1 MRFLQTKTLYDNM
14 QSILLTR
21 FNVAVL
27 AAALFF
33 CSTASQALAQTYP
46 TKPIRVVVAYAPGGS
61 TDIAARMIGEELGQA
76 LGWRVV
82 IDNRAGGGTIIGTET
97 VARATP
103 DGYTLFYG
111 TNAMVIN
118 TVLQDKVPYDP
129 VRDFEPVAIAI
140 VQPLAVLAGP
150 RVKVNTMQALISNA
164 KANPGKL
171 NFASSGN
178 GSLQH
183 IAGELLR
190 NMASLNIV
198 HVPYKGAGP
207 AMIDLLGG
215 NVDFM
220 ITSLLGTMEHI
231 KSGRLKLLATTGSRR
246 SQANPD
252 VPTVAESGLP
262 GYEAIS
268 WQAFFAPA
276 KTSKTVVDRL
286 NSALQQVAG
295 SKALND
301 KIAANGMEL
310 KISSPSEL
318 RDLVLKEQKKYAAIV
333 KKTGAKIE

>member
-1 MRFLQTKTLYDNM
+1 MMHT
-14 QSILLTR
+14 ILSHGFAIL
-21 FNVAVL
+21 VVIVL
-27 AAALFF
+27 SCAG
-33 CSTASQALAQTYP
+33 ASHVQAQAYP
-46 TKPIRVVVAYAPGGS
+46 TKPIRIVVAYAPGGS
-61 TDIAARMIGEELGQA
+61 TDIAARMIGDELGQA
-76 LGWRVV
+76 FGWRIV

-129 VRDFEPVAIAI
+129 IRDFEPVAITI

-150 RVKVNTMQALISNA
+150 RLNVNTMQALISNA

-190 NMASLNIV
+190 NMAGLNIV

-220 ITSLLGTMEHI
+220 ITSLLGTTEHI
-231 KSGRLKLLATTGSRR
+231 KAGRLKLLATTGSRR
-246 SQANPD
+246 SQSTPN

-268 WQAFFAPA
+268 WQAVFAPA
-276 KTSKTVVDRL
+276 RTSKAVVERM
-286 NSALQQVAG
+286 NSALRQAAS
-295 SKALND
+295 SKTLND

-310 KISSPSEL
+310 KISTPAELSE
-318 RDLVLKEQKKYAAIV
+318 LVLKEQKKYAAIV
-333 KKTGAKIE
+333 KKTGAKVE

>member
-1 MRFLQTKTLYDNM
+1 MRT
-14 QSILLTR
+14 ILSHSFAIL
-21 FNVAVL
+21 VVIVL
-27 AAALFF
+27 SCAG
-33 CSTASQALAQTYP
+33 ASHVQAQAYP
-46 TKPIRVVVAYAPGGS
+46 TKPIRIVVAYAPGGS
-61 TDIAARMIGEELGQA
+61 TDIAARMIGDELGQA
-76 LGWRVV
+76 LGWRIV

-129 VRDFEPVAIAI
+129 IRDFEPVAITI

-150 RVKVNTMQALISNA
+150 RLNVNTMQALISNA

-190 NMASLNIV
+190 NMAALNIV

-220 ITSLLGTMEHI
+220 ITSLLGTTEHI
-231 KSGRLKLLATTGSRR
+231 KAGRLRLLATTGSRR
-246 SQANPD
+246 SQSIPN

-268 WQAFFAPA
+268 WQAVFAPA
-276 KTSKTVVDRL
+276 KTNKAVVERL
-286 NSALQQVAG
+286 NSALQQAAG
-295 SKALND
+295 SKTLSD
-301 KIAANGMEL
+301 KVAANGMEL
-310 KISSPSEL
+310 KISTPAEL
-318 RDLVLKEQKKYAAIV
+318 RELVLKEQKKYAAIV
-333 KKTGAKIE
+333 KKTGAKVE

>member
-1 MRFLQTKTLYDNM
+1 MRT
-14 QSILLTR
+14 ILSHGFAIL
-21 FNVAVL
+21 VVIVL
-27 AAALFF
+27 SCAG
-33 CSTASQALAQTYP
+33 ASHVQAQAYP
-46 TKPIRVVVAYAPGGS
+46 TKPIRIVVAYAPGGS
-61 TDIAARMIGEELGQA
+61 TDIAARMIGDELGQA
-76 LGWRVV
+76 FGWRIV

-129 VRDFEPVAIAI
+129 IRDFEPVAITI

-150 RVKVNTMQALISNA
+150 RLNVNTMQALISNA

-190 NMASLNIV
+190 NMAGLNIV

-220 ITSLLGTMEHI
+220 ITSLLGTTEYI
-231 KSGRLKLLATTGSRR
+231 KAGRLRLLATTGSRR
-246 SQANPD
+246 SQSIPN

-268 WQAFFAPA
+268 WQAVFAPA
-276 KTSKTVVDRL
+276 KTNKAVVERL
-286 NSALQQVAG
+286 NSALQQAAG
-295 SKALND
+295 SKTLND
-301 KIAANGMEL
+301 KVAANGMEL
-310 KISSPSEL
+310 KISTPAEL
-318 RDLVLKEQKKYAAIV
+318 RELVLKEQKKYAAIV
-333 KKTGAKIE
+333 KKTGAKVE

>member
-1 MRFLQTKTLYDNM
+1 M
-14 QSILLTR
+14 QVLPLFSA
-21 FNVAVL
+21 AVL
-27 AAALFF
+27 AALPYAWP
-33 CSTASQALAQTYP
+33 AHAQSYP
-46 TKPIRVVVAYAPGGS
+46 SKPIRVIVAYAPGGS
-61 TDIAARMIGEELGQA
+61 TDIAARLIADEVMQSQ
-76 LGWRVV
+76 GWRIV

-118 TVLQDKVPYDP
+118 TVLVDKISYDP
-129 VRDFEPVAIAI
+129 LRDFEPVSLAIT
-140 VQPLAVLAGP
+140 QPLGVLTGP
-150 RVKVNTMQALISNA
+150 RLKVATMKELIANA

-183 IAGELLR
+183 IAGEMLR
-190 NMASLNIV
+190 SMAGLNVV

-207 AMIDLLGG
+207 AMTDLLGG

-220 ITSLLGTMEHI
+220 ITSLLGTSEQI
-231 KSGRLKLLATTGSRR
+231 KAGRLRLLAVTSAKR
-246 SQANPD
+246 SPAVPE

-276 KTSKTVVDRL
+276 KTPKAAIDRL
-286 NSALQQVAG
+286 NSALREAAKSKKLKDRVAE
-295 SKALND
+295 
-301 KIAANGMEL
+301 NGMEL
-310 KISSPSEL
+310 RMAPPSDL
-318 RDLVLKEQKKYAAIV
+318 RDLVVKEQKKYAAIV
-333 KKTGAKIE
+333 KRTGAKVE

>member
-1 MRFLQTKTLYDNM
+1 MMHT
-14 QSILLTR
+14 ILSHVFAIL
-21 FNVAVL
+21 VVIVL
-27 AAALFF
+27 SCAG
-33 CSTASQALAQTYP
+33 ASHVQAQAYP
-46 TKPIRVVVAYAPGGS
+46 TKPIRIVVAYAPGGS
-61 TDIAARMIGEELGQA
+61 TDIAARMIGDELGQA
-76 LGWRVV
+76 FGWRIV

-103 DGYTLFYG
+103 GGYTLFYG

-129 VRDFEPVAIAI
+129 IRDFAPVAITI

-150 RVKVNTMQALISNA
+150 RLNVNTMQALISNA

-190 NMASLNIV
+190 NMAGLNIV

-220 ITSLLGTMEHI
+220 ITSLLGTTEHI
-231 KSGRLKLLATTGSRR
+231 KAGRLKLLATTGSRR
-246 SQANPD
+246 SQSTPN

-268 WQAFFAPA
+268 WQAVFAPA
-276 KTSKTVVDRL
+276 KTSKAVVERL
-286 NSALQQVAG
+286 NSGLRQAAS
-295 SKALND
+295 SKTLND

-310 KISSPSEL
+310 KISTPAELSE
-318 RDLVLKEQKKYAAIV
+318 LVLKEQKKYAAIV
-333 KKTGAKIE
+333 KKTGAKVE

>member
-1 MRFLQTKTLYDNM
+1 
-14 QSILLTR
+14 
-21 FNVAVL
+21 
-27 AAALFF
+27 
-33 CSTASQALAQTYP
+33 
-46 TKPIRVVVAYAPGGS
+46 VVAYAPGGS
-61 TDIAARMIGEELGQA
+61 TDIMARMIGEELGQA
-76 LGWRVV
+76 FGWRIV

-97 VARATP
+97 VARAPP

-118 TVLQDKVPYDP
+118 TVLQEKVPYDP
-129 VRDFEPVAIAI
+129 LRDFEPVAITI

-150 RVKVNTMQALISNA
+150 RLKVNSMQSLIAYA

-190 NMASLNIV
+190 DMARLDIV

-231 KSGRLKLLATTGSRR
+231 KAGRLKLLATTGSRR
-246 SQANPD
+246 SQSNPD
-252 VPTVAESGLP
+252 VPTIAESGLP

-268 WQAFFAPA
+268 WQAVFAPA
-276 KTSKTVVDRL
+276 RTNKSVIEKL
-286 NSALQQVAG
+286 NSSLRQIAG
-295 SKALND
+295 SKKLAQRVAD
-301 KIAANGMEL
+301 NGMEL
-310 KISSPSEL
+310 RVSSPAEL
-318 RDLVLKEQKKYAAIV
+318 HDLVVKEQKKYAAIV
-333 KKTGAKIE
+333 KRTRAKVE

>member
-1 MRFLQTKTLYDNM
+1 MHFLRTV
-14 QSILLTR
+14 SHAGA
-21 FNVAVL
+21 VA
-27 AAALFF
+27 
-33 CSTASQALAQTYP
+33 CALALLSIPAWVHAQAFP
-46 TKPIRVVVAYAPGGS
+46 SKPIRVIVGYAPGGS
-61 TDIAARMIGEELGQA
+61 TDIAARMIAEELGQA

-97 VARATP
+97 VARSTP

-118 TVLQDKVPYDP
+118 TVLLDKVPYDP
-129 VRDFEPVAIAI
+129 LKDFEPVAITI
-140 VQPLAVLAGP
+140 QQPLALLTSS
-150 RVKVNTMQALISNA
+150 RLNVNSVPSLIAYA

-190 NMASLNIV
+190 NMAAINIV

-207 AMIDLLGG
+207 AMNDLLGG

-220 ITSLLGTMEHI
+220 ITSLLGTMEHV

-246 SQANPD
+246 SQSNPD
-252 VPTVAESGLP
+252 VPTIAEGGLP

-268 WQAFFAPA
+268 WQALFAPA
-276 KTSKTVVDRL
+276 KTSRATVERLNAGLRRIGGSKKLADRL
-286 NSALQQVAG
+286 A
-295 SKALND
+295 D
-301 KIAANGMEL
+301 NGMEL
-310 KISSPSEL
+310 KMSSPA
-318 RDLVLKEQKKYAAIV
+318 DLHDLIVREQKKYAGIV
-333 KKTGAKIE
+333 KKTGAKAE

>member
-33 CSTASQALAQTYP
+33 CSTASQALAQAYP

-61 TDIAARMIGEELGQA
+61 TDIAARMIAEELVQA

-118 TVLQDKVPYDP
+118 TVLQEKVPYDP
-129 VRDFEPVAIAI
+129 VRDFEPVTIAI

-150 RVKVNTMQALISNA
+150 RVKVNAMQALISNA

-190 NMASLNIV
+190 NMAGLNIV

-231 KSGRLKLLATTGSRR
+231 KAGRLKLLATTGSRR

-252 VPTVAESGLP
+252 APTVAESGLP

-268 WQAFFAPA
+268 WQALFAPA
-276 KTSKTVVDRL
+276 KTSKAVVDRL
-286 NSALQQVAG
+286 NSALRQAAG
-295 SKALND
+295 SKTLND

-310 KISSPSEL
+310 KISSPAEL

>member
-33 CSTASQALAQTYP
+33 CSTASQALAQAYP

-61 TDIAARMIGEELGQA
+61 TDIAARMIAEELVQA
-76 LGWRVV
+76 LGWCVV

-118 TVLQDKVPYDP
+118 TVLQEKVPYDP
-129 VRDFEPVAIAI
+129 VRDFEPVTIAI

-150 RVKVNTMQALISNA
+150 RVKVNAMQALISNA

-190 NMASLNIV
+190 NMAGLNIV

-231 KSGRLKLLATTGSRR
+231 KAGRLKLLATTGSRR

-252 VPTVAESGLP
+252 APTVAESGLP

-268 WQAFFAPA
+268 WQALFAPA
-276 KTSKTVVDRL
+276 KTSKAVVDRL
-286 NSALQQVAG
+286 NSALRQAAG
-295 SKALND
+295 SKTLND

-310 KISSPSEL
+310 KISSPAEL

>member
-1 MRFLQTKTLYDNM
+1 
-14 QSILLTR
+14 
-21 FNVAVL
+21 
-27 AAALFF
+27 
-33 CSTASQALAQTYP
+33 
-46 TKPIRVVVAYAPGGS
+46 
-61 TDIAARMIGEELGQA
+61 
-76 LGWRVV
+76 
-82 IDNRAGGGTIIGTET
+82 AGGGTIIGTET

-118 TVLQDKVPYDP
+118 TVLQEKVPYDP

-150 RVKVNTMQALISNA
+150 RVKVNSMQALISNA

-183 IAGELLR
+183 IAGELMR
-190 NMASLNIV
+190 NMAALNIV

-231 KSGRLKLLATTGSRR
+231 KSRRLKLLATTGSRR

-268 WQAFFAPA
+268 WQALFAPA
-276 KTSKTVVDRL
+276 KTSKAVVDRL
-286 NSALQQVAG
+286 NSALRQAAG
-295 SKALND
+295 SKSLND

-310 KISSPSEL
+310 KISSPAEL
-318 RDLVLKEQKKYAAIV
+318 HDLVLKEQKKYAAIV

>member
-1 MRFLQTKTLYDNM
+1 MIRAIVSH
-14 QSILLTR
+14 SIAMLT
-21 FNVAVL
+21 VVCCATSSHV
-27 AAALFF
+27 
-33 CSTASQALAQTYP
+33 QAQAYP
-46 TKPIRVVVAYAPGGS
+46 TKPIRIVVAYAPGGS
-61 TDIAARMIGEELGQA
+61 TDIAARMIGDELGQA
-76 LGWRVV
+76 FGWRIV

-129 VRDFEPVAIAI
+129 IRDFEPVAITI

-150 RVKVNTMQALISNA
+150 RLNVNTMQALIANA

-190 NMASLNIV
+190 NMGGLNVV

-220 ITSLLGTMEHI
+220 ITSLLGTTEHI
-231 KSGRLKLLATTGSRR
+231 KAGRLKLLATTGSRR
-246 SQANPD
+246 SQSTPN

-268 WQAFFAPA
+268 WQSVFAPA
-276 KTSKTVVDRL
+276 RTNKAVVERL
-286 NSALQQVAG
+286 NSALRQAAG
-295 SKALND
+295 SKTLNE

-310 KISSPSEL
+310 KISTPAEL
-318 RDLVLKEQKKYAAIV
+318 RELVLKEQKKYAAIV
-333 KKTGAKIE
+333 KKTGAKVE